1 MAEPELLAR
10 MYHAIMKGLV
20 RDGRAPHYTE
30 LATELGL
37 STEETRQSLHD
48 LEGAGVPGFW
58 LDPGTDYIASFAP
71 FSNIPTQ
78 YLISVEGEQRW
89 YGQ

>member
-1 MAEPELLAR
+1 MR
-10 MYHAIMKGLV
+10 GLV
-20 RDGRAPHYTE
+20 RDGRAPHYGE
-30 LATELGL
+30 LAAELGV
-37 STEETRQSLHD
+37 SM
-48 LEGAGVPGFW
+48 EGAREAIHGVEGTGVPGVW
-58 LDPGTDYIASFAP
+58 LYPGTDYVASFAP

>member
-1 MAEPELLAR
+1 MAEPQLLAR
-10 MYHAIMKGLV
+10 MYHAVMSGIV

-37 STEETRQSLHD
+37 SPDQAREALHALGD
-48 LEGAGVPGFW
+48 GRVPGFW
-58 LDPGTDYIASFAP
+58 LQPGTDLVASPAP
-71 FSNIPTQ
+71 FSNTPTQ
-78 YLISVEGEQRW
+78 YLISVEGEQKW

>member
-1 MAEPELLAR
+1 MAEPQLLAKT
-10 MYHAIMKGLV
+10 YHAIISGTV

-30 LATELGL
+30 IATELDL
-37 STEETRQSLHD
+37 SADDARQALHD
-48 LEGAGVPGFW
+48 LDGAGVPGFW
-58 LDPGTDYIASFAP
+58 VRPETDLVESCAP

-78 YLISVEGEQRW
+78 YLISVEGQQRW

>member
-1 MAEPELLAR
+1 MAEPQLLAR
-10 MYHAIMKGLV
+10 TYHTIITGLV

-30 LATELGL
+30 LAAALGL
-37 STEETRQSLHD
+37 SPDEARKALHELD
-48 LEGAGVPGFW
+48 GRGVPGFW
-58 LDPGTDYIASFAP
+58 VRSGTNLVESCAP

-78 YLISVEGEQRW
+78 YLISVDGQQKW

>member
-1 MAEPELLAR
+1 VTDPQLLATT
-10 MYHAIMKGLV
+10 YHGIITGMV

-30 LATELGL
+30 LATHLDL
-37 STEETRQSLHD
+37 SPDQAREALH
-48 LEGAGVPGFW
+48 GVVGTGVPGVW
-58 LDPGTDYIASFAP
+58 LHPGTDYVASFAP

-78 YLISVEGEQRW
+78 YRISVEGEQKW

>member
-1 MAEPELLAR
+1 MADPQLLAR
-10 MYHAIMKGLV
+10 MYHATMSGMV

-30 LATELGL
+30 LAADLGL
-37 STEETRQSLHD
+37 SADEGREALHD
-48 LEGAGVPGFW
+48 LARRGVPGVW
-58 LDPGTDYIASFAP
+58 LHPGTDYIASFAP

-78 YLISVEGEQRW
+78 YLISVEGEQKW